1 MNDGEKIN
9 SGKLMN
15 KCFGL
20 HSKRVLIDDQL
31 VEATV
36 IIQDGKIERIEMG
49 AVDQVDFSIEDLGNM
64 VIMPGLID
72 SHVHI
77 NEPGRT
83 EWEGFDTAT
92 KAAAAGGITTLI
104 EMPLNSDPVTTT
116 REAFEKKLAATE
128 GKLHVNCG
136 FWGGIVPEN
145 INDLDDLIESGV
157 FGIKAFLTHSGI
169 DEFPNVSEEDL
180 RKGLPIL
187 KRHNVPLLIHAEM
200 DAPHDGQRM
209 LNENLTSYQAYL
221 KSRPR
226 SWEDEA
232 IQLMI
237 NLCEEFETAIHI
249 VHLSS
254 SNSIQPLTKAKEAG
268 LSIST
273 ETCPHYLFFNAEE
286 IADGQT
292 QYKCA
297 PPIRERTNNDQL
309 WQAAKDGLFSFIV
322 SDHSPALPE
331 IKELES
337 GNLKKAWGG
346 IAGLQFNLPVFWT
359 KAKDHDFSIAD
370 ISLLMSSNVAAFLK
384 MENRKGKIAKG
395 YDADLTVWDPEDSF
409 EVTEEIINFRH
420 KITPYLGHQ
429 LDGVVRRTYVAGDLV
444 YNDGAFDALG
454 KGKVL
459 TRNEQ

>member
-1 MNDGEKIN
+1 MMEK
-9 SGKLMN
+9 
-15 KCFGL
+15 FGL
-20 HSKRVLIDDQL
+20 HSKQVLIDDRL

-36 IIQDGKIERIEMG
+36 FVQNGKIDRIELG
-49 AVDQVDFSIEDLGNM
+49 SLPEQQEIPVEDLSDL

-72 SHVHI
+72 CHVHI
-77 NEPGRT
+77 NEPGRE

-92 KAAAAGGITTLI
+92 RAAAAGGITTLI
-104 EMPLNSDPVTTT
+104 EMPLNADPVTTT
-116 REAFEKKLAATE
+116 RDAFEKKVTATV

-145 INDLDDLIESGV
+145 IDDLDGLIESGV

-169 DEFPNVSEEDL
+169 DEFPNVREEDL
-180 RKGLPIL
+180 REGLPIL
-187 KRHNVPLLIHAEM
+187 KRHNVPLLVHAEL
-200 DAPHDGQRM
+200 DQPNDSQQN
-209 LNENLTSYQAYL
+209 LDENPTSYQAYL
-221 KSRPR
+221 KSRPK
-226 SWEDEA
+226 SWEDGA

-237 NLCEEFETAIHI
+237 DLCKEFETPIHI

-254 SNSIQPLTKAKEAG
+254 SNSIELLSNAKEAG
-268 LSIST
+268 LPIST

-286 IADGQT
+286 IPDGQT

-297 PPIRERTNNDQL
+297 PPIREQTNNDKL

-331 IKELES
+331 IKELKS

-359 KAKDHDFSIAD
+359 KARNYDFSVTE
-370 ISLLMSSNVAAFLK
+370 ISQLMSTNVATFLK
-384 MENRKGKIAKG
+384 MEDRKGAIAEG
-395 YDADLTVWDPEDSF
+395 YDADLTVWDPKDSF
-409 EVTEEIINFRH
+409 EVTKEIINFRH
-420 KITPYLGHQ
+420 KITPYLGHR
-429 LDGVVRRTYVAGDLV
+429 LEGVVRRTYVAGELV
-444 YNDGAFDALG
+444 YRDGTFEALG

-459 TRNEQ
+459 TRNE

>member
-1 MNDGEKIN
+1 
-9 SGKLMN
+9 MN
-15 KCFGL
+15 KRFGL

-36 IIQDGKIERIEMG
+36 VVEGGKISRIDMG
-49 AVDQVDFSIEDLGNM
+49 TIDSTDFSIQDLGNS
-64 VIMPGLID
+64 VLMPGLID
-72 SHVHI
+72 CHVHI
-77 NEPGRT
+77 NEPGRS

-104 EMPLNSDPVTTT
+104 EMPLNADPVTTT
-116 REAFEKKLAATE
+116 QEAFEKKLAATE

-136 FWGGIVPEN
+136 FWGGIVPDN
-145 INDLDDLIESGV
+145 IGDLDDLIESGV

-180 RKGLPIL
+180 RNGLPIL
-187 KRHNVPLLIHAEM
+187 KKHNVPLLVHAEL
-200 DAPHDGQRM
+200 DTPHDDQR
-209 LNENLTSYQAYL
+209 LLDENPRSYQAYL
-221 KSRPR
+221 KSRPK

-237 NLCEEFETAIHI
+237 NLCEEFETPIHI

-254 SNSIQPLTKAKEAG
+254 SNSIQPLIKAKKSG
-268 LSIST
+268 LPIST
-273 ETCPHYLFFNAEE
+273 ETCPHYFFFNAEE

-297 PPIRERTNNDQL
+297 PPIRERANNDQL

-331 IKELES
+331 IKELKS

-359 KAKDHDFSIAD
+359 KAKDRGLSIAD
-370 ISLLMSSNVAAFLK
+370 TARLMSSNVAAFLK
-384 MENRKGKIAKG
+384 MENKMGKIAKG
-395 YDADLTVWDPEDSF
+395 HNADLMVWDPEDSF
-409 EVTEEIINFRH
+409 EVTKEIINFRH

-429 LDGVVRRTYVAGDLV
+429 LSGVVRRTYVAGNLI
-444 YNDGAFDALG
+444 YNDGAFNALG
-454 KGKVL
+454 KGRVL